1 MNKTYILK
9 SVKEDLT
16 AYNGFLWHEGIVEAP
31 DFKPTKECGAGLHG
45 FLMGEGEGTLAN
57 WDSKA
62 KWIVAE
68 VDKDSLIDLQGK
80 VKFPKCKVIF
90 IGDRKEAT
98 DLIILKGGKSVIG
111 SFVTSGDF
119 GTSTSGDYGT
129 STSGKKG
136 TSTSGYY
143 GISTSGDYGTST
155 SGVGGISTSGYNGT
169 STSGVGGISTS
180 GDYGTSTSGY
190 YGTSTSGVGGTSTSG
205 VGGTSTSGYNG
216 TLVIKYWDNNTLR
229 IKLATA
235 YVGENGIL
243 PNTPYV
249 LNEKNEFVKK

>member
-16 AYNGFLWHEGIVEAP
+16 AYNGFKWHGGIVEAP

-68 VDKDSLIDLQGK
+68 VDKDSLIDLEGK

-136 TSTSGYY
+136 TSTSGD
-143 GISTSGDYGTST
+143 G
-155 SGVGGISTSGYNGT
+155 
-169 STSGVGGISTS
+169 
-180 GDYGTSTSGY
+180 
-190 YGTSTSGVGGTSTSG
+190 
-205 VGGTSTSGYNG
+205 G
-216 TLVIKYWDNNTLR
+216 TLVIKYWDENTGR
-229 IKLATA
+229 YKLSTA

-249 LNEKNEFVKK
+249 LNNKGEFVKKDLT

>member
-9 SVKEDLT
+9 TVNEDLT
-16 AYNGFLWHEGIVEAP
+16 AYNGFLWNEGIVEAP

-68 VDKDSLIDLQGK
+68 VDKTDVIDLEGK

-129 STSGKKG
+129 STSGDGG
-136 TSTSGYY
+136 T
-143 GISTSGDYGTST
+143 STSGDYGTST
-155 SGVGGISTSGYNGT
+155 SGEK
-169 STSGVGGISTS
+169 
-180 GDYGTSTSGY
+180 
-190 YGTSTSGVGGTSTSG
+190 
-205 VGGTSTSGYNG
+205 G

-249 LNEKNEFVKK
+249 LNEKNEFVKKSI

>member
-9 SVKEDLT
+9 TVNEDLT
-16 AYNGFLWHEGIVEAP
+16 AYNGFLWNEGTVKAP

-45 FLMGEGEGTLAN
+45 FLMGEGDGTLAN
-57 WDSKA
+57 WNSKA

-68 VDKDSLIDLQGK
+68 VDKDSLIDLRGK

-111 SFVTSGDF
+111 SFVTSGEKGTSTSGYKGTSTSGYKGTSTSGDC

-136 TSTSGYY
+136 TSTSGDFGTSTSGYKGTSTSGDY
-143 GISTSGDYGTST
+143 GTSTSGDYGTST
-155 SGVGGISTSGYNGT
+155 SGVGGT
-169 STSGVGGISTS
+169 STSGDG
-180 GDYGTSTSGY
+180 
-190 YGTSTSGVGGTSTSG
+190 
-205 VGGTSTSGYNG
+205 G
-216 TLVIKYWDNNTLR
+216 TLVIKYWDCNAQR
-229 IKLATA
+229 YKLATA
-235 YVGENGIL
+235 YVGKNGIL
-243 PNTPYV
+243 TNTPYV
-249 LNEKNEFVKK
+249 LNEKNKFVKKSI

>member
-16 AYNGFLWHEGIVEAP
+16 AYNGFLWHKGTVKAP

-45 FLMGEGEGTLAN
+45 FLMGEGDGILAN
-57 WDSKA
+57 WDIKA

-68 VDKDSLIDLQGK
+68 IDKDSLIDLKGK

-111 SFVTSGDF
+111 SFVTSGEKGTSTSGDCGTSTSGEQGTSTSGDGGTSTSGAK

-129 STSGKKG
+129 STSGYKG
-136 TSTSGYY
+136 TSTSGYK
-143 GISTSGDYGTST
+143 GTST
-155 SGVGGISTSGYNGT
+155 SGAKGT
-169 STSGVGGISTS
+169 STSGAK
-180 GDYGTSTSGY
+180 GTSTSGEE
-190 YGTSTSGVGGTSTSG
+190 
-205 VGGTSTSGYNG
+205 GTSTSGYNG

-249 LNEKNEFVKK
+249 LNEKNEFVKKSI